1 MGFMKRIGAK
11 MADVFRLPTA
21 DKLAQIEL
29 DEAKRSL
36 LAAQTGLD
44 YAKRMVDYHTDRIKR
59 LTAYTKGDV

>member
-11 MADVFRLPTA
+11 MADVFRLPSSE
-21 DKLAQIEL
+21 KLAQIEL

-36 LAAQTGLD
+36 LGAQTGLD

>member
-1 MGFMKRIGAK
+1 MGFMKRIVAK

-36 LAAQTGLD
+36 LGAQTGLD

-59 LTAYTKGDV
+59 LTAYTKEDV